1 MNIFP
6 SPQESL
12 NPFPFYAQMRKFHPI
27 EYDEKNGIWGFFRY
41 NDIQSILTDYRNFS
55 SDIQKLVSIQQEQE
69 IQKSRELQD
78 HKKRQPLRS
87 SLLTSDPPRHS
98 QLRRVISSAF
108 SPNTIYKLKPRI
120 EQICHDMID
129 KVIEQ
134 GHMDLMNDLAYPL
147 PVTVIA
153 ELLGIPVRDQ
163 DTFKKWADDLLG
175 STKGSSNNLPTDKDS
190 EKIFTRVQSEMDS
203 YFNNIIEKRRIK
215 KEISSS
221 NDLIDNLLGAEID
234 GNKLSEED
242 ILAFCS
248 LLLLAGHVTTI
259 NLIGNMVR
267 SLLEFPQQLKQ
278 LLLLQNNSNNNDNSH
293 KDYDY
298 LISSTIEETLRYR
311 SPVQGVFRFAIRD
324 VSIGGQGKEQVIQRG
339 QRMIMWI
346 GSANRDESIFSNA
359 EMFDINRATTST
371 HLAFGH
377 GIHFCLGSILATLEA
392 QVVLKIILDRL
403 HSLRFAN
410 EYKEELLK
418 PLHGIFFH
426 GVSNLPL
433 CFEPNSPVKKPLL

>member
-1 MNIFP
+1 MHIFP
-6 SPQESL
+6 SPQQSL

-27 EYDEKNGIWGFFRY
+27 VYDEKNEVWGIFRY

-55 SDIQKLVSIQQEQE
+55 SDVQKLVNIRQDQD
-69 IQKSRELQD
+69 IQKVQLQD
-78 HKKRQPLRS
+78 HKRRPLRS

-108 SPNTIYKLKPRI
+108 SPNTIFKLKPRI

-134 GHMDLMNDLAYPL
+134 GHMDLINDLAYPL

-190 EKIFTRVQSEMDS
+190 EKIFARVQSEMDS

-433 CFEPNSPVKKPLL
+433 CFEPNRPIKKPLL

>member
-1 MNIFP
+1 
-6 SPQESL
+6 
-12 NPFPFYAQMRKFHPI
+12 MRKFHPI
-27 EYDEKNGIWGFFRY
+27 VYDEKNEVWGIFRY

-55 SDIQKLVSIQQEQE
+55 SDVQKLVNIRQDQD
-69 IQKSRELQD
+69 IQKVQLQD
-78 HKKRQPLRS
+78 HKRRPLRS

-108 SPNTIYKLKPRI
+108 SPNTIFKLKPRI

-134 GHMDLMNDLAYPL
+134 GHMDLINDLAYPL

-190 EKIFTRVQSEMDS
+190 EKIFARVQSEMDS

-433 CFEPNSPVKKPLL
+433 CFEPNRPIKKPLL

>member
-6 SPQESL
+6 SPRESL
-12 NPFPFYAQMRKFHPI
+12 NPFPFYAQMRKFHPV
-27 EYDEKNGIWGFFRY
+27 EYDEKNGIWGIFRY

-69 IQKSRELQD
+69 IQRSRELQD
-78 HKKRQPLRS
+78 HKKRRPLRS

-134 GHMDLMNDLAYPL
+134 GYMDLINDLAYPL
-147 PVTVIA
+147 PVTVIT
-153 ELLGIPVRDQ
+153 ELLGIPAQDQ

-175 STKGSSNNLPTDKDS
+175 STRGSSNNLPTDKNS
-190 EKIFTRVQSEMDS
+190 EKIFAKVQSEMDS
-203 YFNNIIEKRRIK
+203 YFNNIIEKRRMQ
-215 KEISSS
+215 KESSS
-221 NDLIDNLLGAEID
+221 GIDLIDNLLRAEID
-234 GNKLSEED
+234 DNKLSKED

-248 LLLLAGHVTTI
+248 LLLLAGHVTTV
-259 NLIGNMVR
+259 NLIGNVVR
-267 SLLEFPQQLKQ
+267 SLLEHPQQLKQ
-278 LLLLQNNSNNNDNSH
+278 LLLLQNNYNSH
-293 KDYDY
+293 NDYDS
-298 LISSTIEETLRYR
+298 LISSAIEETLRYR
-311 SPVQGVFRFAIRD
+311 SPVQGVFRFAIHD
-324 VSIGGQGKEQVIQRG
+324 VNIGEKGKEQAILRG

-346 GSANRDESIFSNA
+346 GSANHDESIFTNA
-359 EMFDINRATTST
+359 EIFDLNRNTNDT

-403 HSLRFAN
+403 HNLRFAN

-433 CFEPNSPVKKPLL
+433 CFEPNGHIRK